1 VGEGAGRRGQPGE
14 ERGMSA
20 APARIAVVG
29 GGLAGIAAALDCAAG
44 GARVT
49 LLEVRRRLGGA
60 AYSYERDGLCLDNG
74 QHVFLRCCGA
84 YRALLRRLGADGD
97 VVLQPRLDIP
107 VLVPGRRPARLQ
119 RSRLPAP
126 LQLSGSMARFPLLSP
141 AGKIRVARA
150 MLALRAVDP
159 DDPFA
164 DARSFGDW
172 LQEQGQGPQEVEAV
186 WRLIGLPTL
195 NLEPAEASLAQ
206 AAYVFRTA
214 LLEHNSAADIGWSRV
229 PLSDLHDGPSRR
241 ALAAAGAEVRL
252 GARIER
258 IVARPGAGF
267 LVEGPADGVE
277 ADAVV
282 LAVPP
287 QRAAGLLPDGALPDP
302 DALERL
308 GRSPIVNLHVAYDRR
323 VLDEPFAVAARSPV
337 QWVFD
342 RTDGSGVER
351 GQMLAISLSGAD
363 EEAAMDPDALRE
375 RFVPALA
382 EVLPAAGGAR
392 VERFLVTREHAATF
406 RAAPGARRLRPGPRT
421 GVPGLVLAGAWTDTG
436 WPATMESA
444 VRSGHAAA
452 SEALAAARRGRTT
465 EAVAA

>member
-1 VGEGAGRRGQPGE
+1 MTGR
-14 ERGMSA
+14 
-20 APARIAVVG
+20 APRIAVVG
-29 GGLAGIAAALDCAAG
+29 GGLAGITAALDCAEG
-44 GARVT
+44 GAQVT
-49 LLEVRRRLGGA
+49 LLEVRPRLGGA
-60 AYSYERDGLCLDNG
+60 AYSYERDGLRIDNG

-84 YRALLRRLGADGD
+84 YRALLRRIGSDGD

-107 VLVPGRRPARLQ
+107 VLVPGRRPARLS
-119 RSRLPAP
+119 RTRLPAP
-126 LQLSGSMARFPLLSP
+126 LQLSASMARFPLLSA
-141 AGKIRVARA
+141 AGKVRVARA
-150 MLALRAVDP
+150 MLALRSVDP

-172 LQEQGQGPQEVEAV
+172 LAEHDQGAEEIEAV

-195 NLEPAEASLAQ
+195 NVDPAEASLAQ

-214 LLEHNSAADIGWSRV
+214 LLEHSSAADIGWARV
-229 PLSDLHDGPSRR
+229 PLSDLHDGPSQR

-258 IVARPGAGF
+258 VVARPGAGF
-267 LVEGPADGVE
+267 LVEGPADGIE

-282 LAVPP
+282 VALPS
-287 QRAAGLLPDGALPDP
+287 QRVAGLLPPGALADP
-302 DALERL
+302 AALERL

-323 VLDEPFAVAARSPV
+323 VLHEPFAVAARSPV
-337 QWVFD
+337 QWLFD
-342 RTDGSGVER
+342 RTDGSGVEH
-351 GQMLAISLSGAD
+351 GQLVAVSLSGAD
-363 EEAAMDPDALRE
+363 EEAAMDADALRE

-382 EVLPAAGGAR
+382 ELLPAARGAR

-406 RAAPGARRLRPGPRT
+406 RPGPGVRSVRPGPRT
-421 GVPGLVLAGAWTDTG
+421 GMPGLALAGAWTDTG

-452 SEALAAARRGRTT
+452 REALTAARAAAGAVT
-465 EAVAA
+465 AVAA

>member
-1 VGEGAGRRGQPGE
+1 
-14 ERGMSA
+14 MSA
-20 APARIAVVG
+20 RAPHIAVVG
-29 GGLAGIAAALDCAAG
+29 GGLAGITAALDCAAG

-49 LLEVRRRLGGA
+49 LLEVRPRLGGA
-60 AYSYERDGLCLDNG
+60 AYSYERDGLRLDNG

-84 YRALLRRLGADGD
+84 YRGLLARIGAQDD

-107 VLVPGRRPARLQ
+107 VLAPGRRPARLR
-119 RSRLPAP
+119 RSRLRAP
-126 LQLSGSMARFPLLSP
+126 LQLSGAMARFPLLTV
-141 AGKIRVARA
+141 AEKTRVARA
-150 MLALRAVDP
+150 LLALRDVDP
-159 DDPFA
+159 DDGFA

-172 LQEQGQGPQEVEAV
+172 LAEQRQGPAEIEAV

-195 NLEPAEASLAQ
+195 NVEPADASLAQ

-229 PLSDLHDGPSRR
+229 SLSDLHDEPSRR
-241 ALAAAGAEVRL
+241 ALAAAGAEVRV

-258 IVARPGAGF
+258 IVARPGGGF

-282 LAVPP
+282 AAVPA
-287 QRAAGLLPDGALPDP
+287 QRAAPLLPAGALADP
-302 DALERL
+302 GALERL

-323 VLDEPFAVAARSPV
+323 VLDEPFAVAIRSPV
-337 QWVFD
+337 QWMFD
-342 RTDGSGVER
+342 RTEASGLAR
-351 GQMLAISLSGAD
+351 GQLLAVSLSGAD
-363 EEAAMDPDALRE
+363 EEAALDAAALRE

-382 EVLPAAGGAR
+382 ELLPAARSAR

-406 RAAPGARRLRPGPRT
+406 RPGPGQRRLRPGPRT
-421 GVPGLVLAGAWTDTG
+421 AVPGLVLAGTWTDTG

-452 SEALAAARRGRTT
+452 RAALAATRT
-465 EAVAA
+465 EPAMRAVAA